1 MQPEYKKQPDSA
13 ATANPALTEIRTTFP
28 TRESAEACAAALVAD
43 RVAAC
48 VQIDGPVQ
56 STYRWQGAVE
66 QASEFR
72 CTCKTAPE
80 RASDCMAAI
89 VRMHGYETPEIL
101 VSTVMASSGYAA
113 WVRSCIAQDP
123 GDAR

>member
-1 MQPEYKKQPDSA
+1 MQPEREQPPGSK
-13 ATANPALTEIRTTFP
+13 ATAMPMLTEIRTTFP
-28 TRESAEACAAALVAD
+28 TREAAEACAAALVAD

-66 QASEFR
+66 QAAEFR
-72 CTCKTAPE
+72 CICKTAPE
-80 RASDCMAAI
+80 RANDCVESI

-101 VSTVMASSGYAA
+101 VSAVAASPAYEA
-113 WVRSCIAQDP
+113 WVRSSVGLDSGA
-123 GDAR
+123 AR